1 MNCFVSMVETLENF
15 FGTPTSSLP
24 AHIRELVAE
33 HYSIQLWDA
42 IDAKARTHFAAQW
55 DFDNDPAK
63 LEFREGL
70 EALTDPDSP
79 TYSLP
84 ETQRLRADHLP
95 VNPVTTAPEAHNP
108 VEWTPQESYKING
121 NLSTSCDVP
130 HQPKGE
136 TKEQR
141 QDRRLAQCEKAGL
154 TMTKQAAQRLP
165 NGVGAL
171 AIAEGITRQAFSED
185 VKAAIRRR
193 EDALK
198 QGSIVHRI

>member
-15 FGTPTSSLP
+15 FSTPTSSLP
-24 AHIRELVAE
+24 AHIRDLVAE

-42 IDAKARTHFAAQW
+42 IDAKARKNFAAQW

-95 VNPVTTAPEAHNP
+95 VESVANAPKAHSP

-121 NLSTSCDVP
+121 NLSTSCAVS

-136 TKEQR
+136 TTEQR

-154 TMTKQAAQRLP
+154 AMTKQAAHRLP
-165 NGVGAL
+165 NGVGDL
-171 AIAEGITRQAFSED
+171 AATEGISRQAFSED

-193 EDALK
+193 ENAIK
-198 QGSIVHRI
+198 QGSIVHKI